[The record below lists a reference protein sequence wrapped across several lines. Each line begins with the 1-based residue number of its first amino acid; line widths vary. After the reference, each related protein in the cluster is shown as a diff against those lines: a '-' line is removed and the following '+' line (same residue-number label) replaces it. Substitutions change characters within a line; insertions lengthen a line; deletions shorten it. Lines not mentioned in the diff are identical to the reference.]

1 MDGET
6 EAQASVTA
14 APHAA
19 AGSTKR
25 GTSVYSDFRI
35 LPQLQQWSS
44 NPGRFGGL
52 PRRKNILSEL
62 LDLPWASARDCGPEP
77 TKLPGPQ
84 HSLSDCVDIK

>member
-14 APHAA
+14 ASHAA
-19 AGSTKR
+19 AGSTTRR

-44 NPGRFGGL
+44 DPERFGGL

-62 LDLPWASARDCGPEP
+62 LDPPWASACDSVVLSPP
-77 TKLPGPQ
+77 
-84 HSLSDCVDIK
+84 HSQGHSFPSQIVWA